1 MTILTAKRRPAL
13 PLCIF
18 TVLTLQHPF
27 ATSWPSSPQGD
38 ARGNVAFP
46 RFPLRGNAA
55 KRQKV
60 YEAERRYETPLPICP
75 PNSGLMYLSASSQ
88 FLPTPFTAHA
98 VPLRPDGKRLTW
110 FSGRVAPLRTKFA
123 CHLQAGGGKF
133 LCTWPFPPQWEACH
147 WIFRSP
153 MGSLRIQFP
162 CHLKGTQDFTAY
174 SLFPKEGAGVS
185 VAFSR
190 FPLRENAVER
200 QKGVRGEASV

>member
-1 MTILTAKRRPAL
+1 L

-98 VPLRPDGKRLTW
+98 VPLP
-110 FSGRVAPLRTKFA
+110 
-123 CHLQAGGGKF
+123 LQAGGGKF